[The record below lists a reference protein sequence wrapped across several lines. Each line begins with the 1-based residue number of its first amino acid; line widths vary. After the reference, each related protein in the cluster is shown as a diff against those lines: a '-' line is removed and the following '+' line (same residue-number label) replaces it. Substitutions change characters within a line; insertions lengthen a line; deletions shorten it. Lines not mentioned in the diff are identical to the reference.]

1 MTIVNGWLDWAYR
14 NPGVA
19 DKVYSEP
26 NRGLALVGHSIVG
39 TPAAALGRFLSLQRD
54 RQGRYSSYAAASVM
68 FINPKVGPLIQMYPV
83 SSSTWTSGGREANTT
98 MWAIE
103 SEGGAPGNESEPLN
117 DNQVANLIRLALEF
131 EAHTG
136 RKVVRSEGDGLHA
149 GDTFREH
156 GEVAQQYGYD
166 GTACPSRRYQRFYE
180 ALWAQSEKEAPMT
193 KDEADRMTA
202 ERSLMQIAF
211 GDGDRM
217 NADYAALVASRLL
230 EPEDGDDLNA
240 YLIRRFRIAELAN
253 GPRATDAYKALGGS
267 F

>member
-1 MTIVNGWLDWAYR
+1 MIANGWLDWATR
-14 NPGVA
+14 QPGIP
-19 DKVYSEP
+19 DKVYSES
-26 NRGLALVGHSIVG
+26 NRGFALVGHSIVG
-39 TPAAALGRFLSLQRD
+39 TPAAALGRFLSLQRNSD
-54 RQGRYSSYAAASVM
+54 GQYSSYAAASVM
-68 FINPKVGPLIQMYPV
+68 FINPKAGPLIQMYPV
-83 SSSTWTSGGREANTT
+83 TSSTWASGGRDANTS

-117 DNQVANLIRLALEF
+117 DNQVANLIRLAHEF
-131 EAHTG
+131 EAFTG
-136 RKVVRSEGDGLHA
+136 RKVVRSRGEGLHA

-156 GEVAQQYGYD
+156 GEVATQYGYAS
-166 GTACPSRRYQRFYE
+166 TACPSKRYQRFYE
-180 ALWAQSEKEAPMT
+180 ALWAQEDGAMT
-193 KDEADRMTA
+193 KDETDRLTA